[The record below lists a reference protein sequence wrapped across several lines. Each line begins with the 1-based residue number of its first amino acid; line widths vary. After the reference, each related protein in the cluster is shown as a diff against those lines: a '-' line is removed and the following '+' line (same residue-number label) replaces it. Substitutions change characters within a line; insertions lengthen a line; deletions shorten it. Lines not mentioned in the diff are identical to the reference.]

1 MLGLFF
7 YLAGMPR
14 KPNCI
19 WILAVLCFLSFFLQ
33 CRSESKD
40 AKQKE
45 RNTPRSIDEKIARK
59 EGATD
64 MEYSKQ
70 LLEALKE
77 IDDFNNDTLKSTY
90 VSRVSLAF
98 LGLKDSVNFRE
109 TNQSSRELGQK
120 IKDTTRIAES
130 HWDLATYFKK
140 RSLVDSAFYH
150 YAKAQK
156 LYGGMANDFLSGR
169 MLYNMA
175 IIQEDVKDYTGSEIN
190 TVRAIELLKPLN
202 KYKQLYYCYNNLG
215 IISRGLKEYEN
226 ALKYYQKASEYAE
239 KGKMP
244 KSIQYSVQNN
254 LGVVYQEQKNYTKAA
269 STFENILTN
278 TKRGTMSPARYA
290 RALDNLAYNQFKSGS
305 YPGVEEK
312 LKEALF
318 IRDSINDIGG
328 LSGSHYSLAEFYLS
342 QKDTIAARAEGEK
355 AKLYAEKSSSNERLL
370 QVLELLARLNPNDAI
385 AYTASYIKLNDS
397 LQQEERKARNKFAR
411 IRFETNETLEQNR
424 LLARQKQLWTGIS
437 IAVGLLAIAA
447 FLFFDQRAKNQ
458 KLRFQQEQQASNEK
472 IFHLM
477 LDQKQKVEEGKKIAQ
492 KRISEELHD
501 GVQGRLQGAR
511 MVLLGLNK
519 RTTPEAIAERSEAI
533 KELQDIQE
541 EVRAISH
548 ELSHAA
554 YQKIHNF
561 INTINELLEGIK
573 ASAKLAYTFE
583 YDENVPWDE
592 LKSDIKINLYRMVQ
606 ESLQNCVKHAK
617 ADHVTVR
624 FDVAQ
629 ELLKVS
635 IADNG
640 AGFEI
645 KKGKKGIGLRNIAS
659 RIEKIGGHWDIESTV
674 GKGTTVYFS
683 IPVALSDG
691 EQTENTE
698 KELQES

>member
-1 MLGLFF
+1 MQI
-7 YLAGMPR
+7 R
-14 KPNCI
+14 QKPNK
-19 WILAVLCFLSFFLQ
+19 FYFFLVIAILIS
-33 CRSESKD
+33 CNTNSENKSSFEGSANDSISAIIKQSKD
-40 AKQKE
+40 LPAKQRE
-45 RNTPRSIDEKIARK
+45 IELNRALNLTLEL
-59 EGATD
+59 
-64 MEYSKQ
+64 KQ
-70 LLEALKE
+70 DSVKNRYLSEL
-77 IDDFNNDTLKSTY
+77 
-90 VSRVSLAF
+90 SLAY
-98 LGLKDSVNFRE
+98 LKLKDSFNFRRA
-109 TNQSSRELGQK
+109 NSSSREVAISLNDSVTLAETYWDLGSFFKTASVMDSAYYNYAQAQK
-120 IKDTTRIAES
+120 IYS
-130 HWDLATYFKK
+130 
-140 RSLVDSAFYH
+140 SL
-150 YAKAQK
+150 K
-156 LYGGMANDFLSGR
+156 NDFYVGR
-169 MLYNMA
+169 MIYNMA
-175 IIQEDVKDYTGSEIN
+175 VVQANVYDYTGSEIN
-190 TVRAIELLKPLN
+190 TIKAIEFLKPLK
-202 KYKQLYYCYNNLG
+202 KYRQLYLCYNHLAVVTNNLKNYDEA
-215 IISRGLKEYEN
+215 IEYH
-226 ALKYYQKASEYAE
+226 QKALEYLERLDERNTLSQAT
-239 KGKMP
+239 K
-244 KSIQYSVQNN
+244 NN
-254 LGVVYQEQKNYTKAA
+254 IGVVYQEKGNHLEAIEKFREVLQFDSLKVKDPRLYAK
-269 STFENILTN
+269 
-278 TKRGTMSPARYA
+278 TMN
-290 RALDNLAYNQFKSGS
+290 NLAYSFAKLGKSDGLPGLFQKAIRIQDSIGDISGISRS
-305 YPGVEEK
+305 YYSLGEFYH
-312 LKEALF
+312 LTNNTTEALK
-318 IRDSINDIGG
+318 SIKKARR
-328 LSGSHYSLAEFYLS
+328 LAE
-342 QKDTIAARAEGEK
+342 Q
-355 AKLYAEKSSSNERLL
+355 SSNNKRILSSLEFLSRLDPANA
-370 QVLELLARLNPNDAI
+370 VS
-385 AYTASYIKLNDS
+385 YTQAYIKLNDS